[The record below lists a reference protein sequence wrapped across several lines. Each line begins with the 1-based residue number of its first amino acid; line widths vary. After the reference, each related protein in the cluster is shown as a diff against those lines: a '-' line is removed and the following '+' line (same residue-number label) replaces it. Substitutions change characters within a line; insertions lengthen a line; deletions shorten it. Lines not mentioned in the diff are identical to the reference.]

1 MSIPRHIVMKANYAV
16 WKAVHSGKLV
26 KPTSCSQCGGS
37 GTIEAHHDD
46 YRKPLTVRWLCRSC
60 HRKLDGK
67 HKPRK
72 DKGLPSRFT
81 GDLRWNTKVR
91 NSVLDRL
98 FEIADS
104 REVELLNG
112 NRLAV
117 CKDIAEAIK
126 ADFGISVSSVYIGRF
141 IVARYGKKPEG
152 SKTLPSNHLLTAA
165 DVAEI
170 KYRLR
175 CGRSQQNIAFDYGVS
190 ISTIS
195 RINSGQRWPEVEPR
209 GSVRP

>member
-1 MSIPRHIVMKANYAV
+1 VSIPRHIIVRANFKVY
-16 WKAVHSGKLV
+16 KAVHSGKLK
-26 KPTSCSQCGGS
+26 KPTVCSQCGGS

-72 DKGLPSRFT
+72 DKGQPSRFT
-81 GDLRWNTKVR
+81 GDIRWNTKVR

-98 FEIADS
+98 FEIAES

-112 NRLAV
+112 NRLKV
-117 CKDIAEAIK
+117 CGDISVAIK
-126 ADFGISVSSVYIGRF
+126 AEFGIAVTPTHIGRF
-141 IVARYGKKPEG
+141 IVARYGKKPDG

-170 KYRLR
+170 KYELQHGRL
-175 CGRSQQNIAFDYGVS
+175 QQGLALEYKVS
-190 ISTIS
+190 TSLIS